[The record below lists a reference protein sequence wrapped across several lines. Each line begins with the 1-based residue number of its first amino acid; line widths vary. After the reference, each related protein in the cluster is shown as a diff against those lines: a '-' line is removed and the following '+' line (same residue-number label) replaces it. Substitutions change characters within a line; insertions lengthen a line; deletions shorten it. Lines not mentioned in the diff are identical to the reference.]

1 MPEKAL
7 HIDIETRSDIDLSKA
22 GVYPYSESPK
32 AKFLLVAAA
41 VDDGEIQ
48 CFDLTSGE
56 TLPEWFLAALTDPGY
71 IKVAHNASFER
82 VWFSRYL
89 YGSTSSRFLDPAQWH
104 AQ

>member
-32 AKFLLVAAA
+32 AEILLVAAA
-41 VDDGEIQ
+41 IDDDEIQ
-48 CFDLTSGE
+48 CFDLASGE
-56 TLPEWFLAALTDPGY
+56 MLPEWFTAALTDPGY

-82 VWFSRYL
+82 VCMSR
-89 YGSTSSRFLDPAQWH
+89 
-104 AQ
+104 